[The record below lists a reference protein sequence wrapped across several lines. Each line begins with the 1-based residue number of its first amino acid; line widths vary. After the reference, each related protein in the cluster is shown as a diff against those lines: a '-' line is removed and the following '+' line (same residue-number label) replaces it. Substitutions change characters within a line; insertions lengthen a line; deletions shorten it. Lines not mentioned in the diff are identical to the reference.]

1 MRWLIIMILNATL
14 NNRWIINI
22 NQRHRIKIMSSH
34 LSNIDPCKAIHFVFW
49 ILRLSLDL
57 GIWLISWIIFHV
69 HCLSFKFSVSFAMF
83 VFVLCLVFIIVRVSG
98 FSIIDFPFG
107 FLYLLYKTIAL
118 LTKLWR
124 HKINLHLTST
134 NDSIHD
140 EEGTSLSRVM
150 FTVVIFRCCR
160 CSSECHLGFILP
172 VLWKNIY
179 KVKIQKLWTFLKSN
193 IENIRYQSNT

>member
-1 MRWLIIMILNATL
+1 M
-14 NNRWIINI
+14 
-22 NQRHRIKIMSSH
+22 
-34 LSNIDPCKAIHFVFW
+34 
-49 ILRLSLDL
+49 
-57 GIWLISWIIFHV
+57 
-69 HCLSFKFSVSFAMF
+69 SFAMF
-83 VFVLCLVFIIVRVSG
+83 VFVLCLVFIIVRVSE

-140 EEGTSLSRVM
+140 EEGTGLSRVM

-172 VLWKNIY
+172 VLWKIFIRLKY
-179 KVKIQKLWTFLKSN
+179 RSCEHSLKVTSKISDISQITKSKLKRRIQKTKWMALHGSIFDKCDDIIL
-193 IENIRYQSNT
+193 IRWRWFG